1 MTRRLA
7 ASLMAIILTAPL
19 TLSAHDA
26 SKHKGKPTMG
36 EIASIEDGKI
46 SLKTEEG
53 VKTIKVNEET
63 AILDGESQDGSV
75 QARGRRPRDCA
86 WDHSGRRRGR
96 RQGDHEGDGL
106 IGWDEDGRYE
116 RARPQEDGT
125 QAVGA

>member
-7 ASLMAIILTAPL
+7 GSILAIILTAPL

-36 EIASIEDGKI
+36 EIASIADGKI

-63 AILDGESQDGSV
+63 AILDGEAKMDLSK
-75 QARGRRPRDCA
+75 
-86 WDHSGRRRGR
+86 
-96 RQGDHEGDGL
+96 L
-106 IGWDEDGRYE
+106 
-116 RARPQEDGT
+116 
-125 QAVGA
+125 AVGDDVTVHGTTLANGEIVAKEIMKGMASSDGMKMEGMKGHDHKKMGHKP